1 MKPRC
6 FKNYRK
12 KSCIYQSLIIVLM
25 RNTLGRKYMV
35 RLWVVGGLLL
45 ILVLAGYARSSGSI
59 SFTAE
64 SQQEIEKY
72 IREEVMSPNFR
83 GEIFS
88 AHEILGSNEKKGELY
103 IWALIEEYYKED
115 SKIEQGTGMS
125 VPMVLKVDQTED
137 SLQVISH
144 SIPRDGSY
152 YANDIKDMFPYFAEI
167 KALDYP
173 SIYVDKLIKKIEAE
187 VAGEW

>member
-1 MKPRC
+1 
-6 FKNYRK
+6 
-12 KSCIYQSLIIVLM
+12 M
-25 RNTLGRKYMV
+25 RNTWGRKYMV
-35 RLWVVGGLLL
+35 RKWVVGGLLL

-59 SFTAE
+59 SVTAE
-64 SQQEIEKY
+64 NHQEIEKY
-72 IREEVMSPNFR
+72 IREEVMSPNFG

-125 VPMVLKVDQTED
+125 VPMVLKIDQTED

-144 SIPRDGSY
+144 TLPRDGSD
-152 YANDIKDMFPYFAEI
+152 YANDLKDMFPYFAEI